1 MIPHYDGNKCVSQRG
16 YFSRFLLHCF
26 SIQYVDL
33 GYQGGGVGEYMYYDR
48 HKGVWDDY
56 ACQRNPGGRC
66 VKMDCHLPDTHFSLL
81 GFFKEPRYDEWMEQ
95 LFKHEGDC
103 VWSDKEYTF
112 MQQYRAGWP
121 TSCTQSLITENGKNL
136 YYDTKPGPW
145 GTMGI
150 GIYTDVKCIQE
161 YHGSISIQDI
171 LVAQAQANQK
181 QGDDDDYFDP
191 DLVADVEKQLATW
204 NSAFDVF
211 KYCQPCKAY
220 DLVSIVAG
228 SNAERN
234 GTGSR
239 YSNMKYDQQN
249 QQRDDDNNDEGFI
262 CADAANYNDVNQ
274 CMKFETKTT
283 MLTATFSDIYLAEL
297 QGTVAGITIK
307 DINTNKTI
315 YASGVIHSQSKLD
328 RAGNNFMIAFLA
340 GLLWYGWFSAS
351 MIWFGV
357 SLYHYRR
364 FKSRTS
370 PGLDE
375 PLVETESELAS
386 SSKRKKKLRGQ
397 MKWRLLSRTLVYGQG
412 EQGQEMT
419 TMEEPPLAYVPP
431 STEMVA
437 RDGLIEKSAESMLAQ
452 PIAPG
457 AVMEQKITQ
466 SASAPDSHENP
477 PPSDVA
483 ILPPV
488 DV

>member
-1 MIPHYDGNKCVSQRG
+1 M
-16 YFSRFLLHCF
+16 
-26 SIQYVDL
+26 
-33 GYQGGGVGEYMYYDR
+33 
-48 HKGVWDDY
+48 
-56 ACQRNPGGRC
+56 
-66 VKMDCHLPDTHFSLL
+66 T
-81 GFFKEPRYDEWMEQ
+81 
-95 LFKHEGDC
+95 
-103 VWSDKEYTF
+103 
-112 MQQYRAGWP
+112 
-121 TSCTQSLITENGKNL
+121 SLIPT
-136 YYDTKPGPW
+136 W
-145 GTMGI
+145 
-150 GIYTDVKCIQE
+150 
-161 YHGSISIQDI
+161 
-171 LVAQAQANQK
+171 
-181 QGDDDDYFDP
+181 F
-191 DLVADVEKQLATW
+191 ADVEKQLATW

-228 SNAERN
+228 SDAERN

-239 YSNMKYDQQN
+239 YGNMKYDQQI
-249 QQRDDDNNDEGFI
+249 QKRDDDGNNDEGFI
-262 CADAANYNDVNQ
+262 CVDAANYNDVNQ

-283 MLTATFSDIYLAEL
+283 MLTATFSDIYLAEMM
-297 QGTVAGITIK
+297 QGTVTGITIK

-375 PLVETESELAS
+375 PLVETELELAS

-412 EQGQEMT
+412 EQGKEMT